1 MLRFW
6 IRQLR
11 RPAIKAGSLLHTEVR
26 PTRTKNAQF
35 VSFLAE
41 SGFRKVDPDRYEKSL
56 RRRRM
61 AAVAFIWAIVAGFA
75 WVVIES
81 AQALSLF

>member
-1 MLRFW
+1 MVRYFLNRF
-6 IRQLR
+6 R
-11 RPAIKAGSLLHTEVR
+11 RPTIRSGSLLFEDIHR
-26 PTRTKNAQF
+26 SATKNAQF
-35 VSFLAE
+35 VSFLTE

-56 RRRRM
+56 RRRRV
-61 AAVAFIWAIVAGFA
+61 VAHVLMWTILAGFG